1 MRPVW
6 DEAGDAAIRMKVGVA
21 ERGDSHAVHAYWGL
35 RLAYEQ
41 AGQNL
46 TVWGKGACVPLLGY
60 PKAGDFFKCQPHVDQ
75 TLKSIAGNKDIRFVA
90 MVFRGKYLG
99 VTPSDQALSDFSIAL
114 DQTMNLLTRSGKT
127 IHYFLPIAEPGFD
140 PRLCAGSLPFGRKP
154 PHPCTIDLA
163 QDRVQSQALVDAARS
178 VLRRY
183 PQVQIMDPNDA
194 ICQNGE
200 CPILQQSHSIFKDDN
215 HLSFFG
221 SNLIGQQLQLKAH
234 SH

>member
-1 MRPVW
+1 
-6 DEAGDAAIRMKVGVA
+6 
-21 ERGDSHAVHAYWGL
+21 
-35 RLAYEQ
+35 
-41 AGQNL
+41 
-46 TVWGKGACVPLLGY
+46 
-60 PKAGDFFKCQPHVDQ
+60 
-75 TLKSIAGNKDIRFVA
+75 
-90 MVFRGKYLG
+90 
-99 VTPSDQALSDFSIAL
+99 
-114 DQTMNLLTRSGKT
+114 
-127 IHYFLPIAEPGFD
+127 
-140 PRLCAGSLPFGRKP
+140 
-154 PHPCTIDLA
+154 LA

-234 SH
+234 SN